1 MIITKENIASL
12 ILNPEK
18 KFLLIQRAPKDDS
31 LPGFWELPSGGID
44 EGEDMETSVI
54 REVKEESGIDISN
67 ENLKLVDSESYSF
80 TKENGDIKNV
90 TETTYLVSLDNTPEV
105 ILSDEHVNYQWVSLL
120 ELEDVFEDKEDLIY
134 KRVNRI
140 FKQENL

>member
-1 MIITKENIASL
+1 MIITKENIAGL

-44 EGEDMETSVI
+44 EGENMETSVI
-54 REVKEESGIDISN
+54 REVKEESGIDISSYD
-67 ENLKLVDSESYSF
+67 LKLVDSESYSF

-120 ELEDVFEDKEDLIY
+120 ELENVFEDKEDLIY

>member
-1 MIITKENIASL
+1 MIITKENIACLL
-12 ILNPEK
+12 INPEK

-44 EGEDMETSVI
+44 EGENMETSVI

-67 ENLKLVDSESYSF
+67 EGLKLVDSESYSF

-90 TETTYLVSLDNTPEV
+90 TETTYLVSLENTPEV

>member
-1 MIITKENIASL
+1 MIITKENIACLL
-12 ILNPEK
+12 INPEK
-18 KFLLIQRAPKDDS
+18 KSLLIQRAPKDDS

-44 EGEDMETSVI
+44 EGENMETSVI

-67 ENLKLVDSESYSF
+67 EGLKLVDSESYSF

-90 TETTYLVSLDNTPEV
+90 TETTYLVSLENTPEV

>member
-1 MIITKENIASL
+1 MIITKENIACLL
-12 ILNPEK
+12 INPEK

-44 EGEDMETSVI
+44 EGENMETSVI

-67 ENLKLVDSESYSF
+67 EGLKLVDSESYSF

-90 TETTYLVSLDNTPEV
+90 TETTYLVSLKNTPEV

-134 KRVNRI
+134 
-140 FKQENL
+140 

>member
-1 MIITKENIASL
+1 MIITKENIACLL
-12 ILNPEK
+12 INPEK

-44 EGEDMETSVI
+44 EGENMETSVI
-54 REVKEESGIDISN
+54 REVKEESGIDIPN
-67 ENLKLVDSESYSF
+67 EGLKLVDSESYSF

-90 TETTYLVSLDNTPEV
+90 TETTYLVSLKNTPEV

>member
-1 MIITKENIASL
+1 MIITKENIACLL
-12 ILNPEK
+12 INPEK

-44 EGEDMETSVI
+44 EGENMETSVI

-67 ENLKLVDSESYSF
+67 EGLKLVDSESYSF

-90 TETTYLVSLDNTPEV
+90 TETTYLVSLKNTPEV

>member
-1 MIITKENIASL
+1 MIITKENIACLL
-12 ILNPEK
+12 INPEK

-44 EGEDMETSVI
+44 EGENMETSVI

>member
-44 EGEDMETSVI
+44 KGEDMETSVI

-80 TKENGDIKNV
+80 TKENGDLKNV
-90 TETTYLVSLDNTPEV
+90 TETTYLVSLDKTPEV
-105 ILSDEHVNYQWVSLL
+105 ILSNEHVNYQWVSLL

>member
-1 MIITKENIASL
+1 MIITKENIACLL
-12 ILNPEK
+12 INPEK

-44 EGEDMETSVI
+44 EGENMETSVI
-54 REVKEESGIDISN
+54 REVKEESGIDISSYD
-67 ENLKLVDSESYSF
+67 LKLVDSESYSF

>member
-1 MIITKENIASL
+1 MIITKENIACLL
-12 ILNPEK
+12 INPEK

-44 EGEDMETSVI
+44 EGENMETSVI

-67 ENLKLVDSESYSF
+67 EGLKLVDSESYSF

>member
-1 MIITKENIASL
+1 MIITKENIAGL

>member
-1 MIITKENIASL
+1 MIITKENIACLL
-12 ILNPEK
+12 INPDK

-54 REVKEESGIDISN
+54 REVKEESGIDISK
-67 ENLKLVDSESYSF
+67 ENLKPVDSESYSF

-134 KRVNRI
+134 RRVNRI